1 MLRDEFE
8 HYLCNQAKYAE
19 KYEGKVLVI
28 KEKSLVGV
36 YDNENEA
43 LRESSQK
50 YELGSFLIQP
60 CSADPE
66 SVVSHIPT
74 TFVDFEVE
82 AAEAIN

>member
-8 HYLCNQAKYAE
+8 HYLTNQAKFAE

-28 KEKSLVGV
+28 KNKTIVGV
-36 YDNENEA
+36 YDNESEA
-43 LRESSQK
+43 IRESSQN
-50 YELGSFLIQP
+50 YELGSFLIQR

-66 SVVSHIPT
+66 SVVSDIPT